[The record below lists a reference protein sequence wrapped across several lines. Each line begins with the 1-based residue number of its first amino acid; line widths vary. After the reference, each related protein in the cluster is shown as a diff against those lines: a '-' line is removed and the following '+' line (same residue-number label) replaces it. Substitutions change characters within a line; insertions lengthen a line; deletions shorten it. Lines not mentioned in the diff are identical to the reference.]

1 MPCPILVVDDD
12 AAICMLVAEL
22 IRDDGHVAVT
32 AEHGADALS
41 QLDAGLVP
49 ELIILDMRMP
59 VMDGWKFARAL
70 GERGLQI
77 PVLVMTAAQSA
88 RRWAEEIRAAGYL
101 AKPFDIDEF
110 SSALHQ
116 FCN

>member
-12 AAICMLVAEL
+12 PAIRMLLAEL
-22 IRDDGHVAVT
+22 IQDEGHVAVT

-59 VMDGWKFARAL
+59 VMDGWAFARSL
-70 GERGLQI
+70 VERGIQI

-88 RRWAEEIRAAGYL
+88 RRWAEEIRADGYL
-101 AKPFDIDEF
+101 PKPFDIDDF
-110 SSALHQ
+110 SRKLHQ
-116 FCN
+116 FCG